1 MSYLLILV
9 ALVYAFLFFKA
20 LGRLMICS
28 FNIKLFLSES
38 TYAWMGFFFLF
49 NLLAFIAALGITV
62 IKALVNATL

>member
-1 MSYLLILV
+1 MSYLMLLV
-9 ALVYAFLFFKA
+9 AMVYAFLFFKA

-49 NLLAFIAALGITV
+49 NLMALFAAIGITV
-62 IKALVNATL
+62 IRALVHATL

>member
-1 MSYLLILV
+1 MDYLLLLV
-9 ALVYAFLFFKA
+9 AMVYAFLFFKA

-49 NLLAFIAALGITV
+49 NLVAIIAAAFIMV
-62 IKALVNATL
+62 IKAMVDATL

>member
-1 MSYLLILV
+1 MDYLLLLV
-9 ALVYAFLFFKA
+9 ALVYGFLFFKA

-49 NLLAFIAALGITV
+49 NLVAVVFAGGITV
-62 IKALVNATL
+62 IKAMVDATL

>member
-1 MSYLLILV
+1 MTYLLMLV
-9 ALVYAFLFFKA
+9 VLVYAFLFFKA

-49 NLLAFIAALGITV
+49 NLFAFILAVFIMV
-62 IKALVNATL
+62 IKAMVDATL